1 MKWIHIIAG
10 LLALAAGAVALYAAK
25 GSPLHRRSGAVFAGA
40 MLVLTSTAVF
50 MATFLSPNRGNVVAG
65 VLTFYLV
72 STSLLTVRRSVAQ
85 SRRLVAGFMLVAFAA
100 GAYAVGLGIEAARSA
115 TGTVDRIPAAPLF
128 MFAVVGL
135 LAASLDA
142 RMLLAGHIEGAHR
155 LARHLW
161 RMGFAMWIAT
171 ASFFLGQAKFF
182 PAPIRQSGVLAIP
195 VLLVAGA
202 LVYWLVRVLVK
213 RRRAVAVEVR

>member
-10 LLALAAGAVALYAAK
+10 LLALASGAVALYAAK
-25 GSPLHRRSGAVFAGA
+25 GSPLHRRSGALFAGA

-65 VLTFYLV
+65 MLTFYLV
-72 STSLLTVRRSVAQ
+72 STSLLTVRRTVAQ
-85 SRRLVAGFMLVAFAA
+85 SRRLVAGFMLVALAA
-100 GAYAVGLGIEAARSA
+100 GAYAFGLGVEAAGSA
-115 TGTVDRIPAAPLF
+115 TGMVDRIPAAPLF

-135 LAASLDA
+135 MAAALDA

-182 PAPIRQSGVLAIP
+182 PAPIRESGVLAIP
-195 VLLVAGA
+195 VLLVAGT
-202 LVYWLVRVLVK
+202 LLYWLVRVLVK